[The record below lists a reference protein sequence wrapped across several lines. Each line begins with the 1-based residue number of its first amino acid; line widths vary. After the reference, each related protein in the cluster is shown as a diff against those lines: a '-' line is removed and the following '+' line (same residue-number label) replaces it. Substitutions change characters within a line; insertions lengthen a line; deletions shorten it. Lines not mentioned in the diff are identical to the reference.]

1 MNTLKS
7 KNQTEILLTSLGIP
21 FFEHVPLIEK
31 EQESKIRSPQDIAK
45 RILILTYLC
54 YISNVE
60 EDKFEI
66 IEFLKTENLWA
77 SVTEDEQKLFLKDK
91 LTEKEKINL
100 SWRSEGIWLLLF
112 TINKIEKLEL
122 PQQEIEMES
131 IFNEIPDFM
140 TGTKEFIKS
149 AMIRPASEILGIWDL
164 TYRIHWALR
173 NVELNNLTPLDF
185 DTSIVLE
192 RHHAINWVINSSL
205 NWDDI
210 TTDT

>member
-1 MNTLKS
+1 MSTLKL
-7 KNQTEILLTSLGIP
+7 KNQTEILLKSLGIP
-21 FFEHVPLIEK
+21 FFDHIPLIEK
-31 EQESKIRSPQDIAK
+31 EQKSEIRSPQDIAK

-66 IEFLKTENLWA
+66 IEFLKKENLWA
-77 SVTEDEQKLFLKDK
+77 SVTDDERELFLKEK
-91 LTEKEKINL
+91 LTEKERIKL

-122 PQQEIEMES
+122 PQEEIEMAS
-131 IFNEIPDFM
+131 IFKEIPDFM

-149 AMIRPASEILGIWDL
+149 AMIRSVPEILDLWDL
-164 TYRIHWALR
+164 IYRVHWAIR
-173 NVELNNLTPLDF
+173 NVELNNLTALDL
-185 DTSIVLE
+185 DPSIVFE
-192 RHHAINWVINSSL
+192 RHHAINWVINPAL
-205 NWDDI
+205 NWDEI

>member
-1 MNTLKS
+1 MSTLKS

-21 FFEHVPLIEK
+21 FFEHVSLIEK
-31 EQESKIRSPQDIAK
+31 EQEFEIRSPQNIAK

-66 IEFLKTENLWA
+66 IEFLKKENLWA
-77 SVTEDEQKLFLKDK
+77 SVTDDEKKLFLKEK
-91 LTEKEKINL
+91 LTEKERIKL

-122 PQQEIEMES
+122 PQQEIEMDS

-140 TGTKEFIKS
+140 TGTKEFIQS
-149 AMIRPASEILGIWDL
+149 ALIRPASEILDLWDL
-164 TYRIHWALR
+164 IYRIHWAIR
-173 NVELNNLTPLDF
+173 NVELNNLTPLDL
-185 DTSIVLE
+185 DPSIVFE
-192 RHHAINWVINSSL
+192 RHHAINWVTNSSL

>member
-1 MNTLKS
+1 MSTLKS
-7 KNQTEILLTSLGIP
+7 KKQTEVLFKSLGIP
-21 FFEHVPLIEK
+21 FFDQVPLIEK

-54 YISNVE
+54 YISIVE
-60 EDKFEI
+60 EDKVEI
-66 IEFLKTENLWA
+66 IEFLKKENLWA
-77 SVTEDEQKLFLKDK
+77 SITDDEQKLFLKEK

-122 PQQEIEMES
+122 PQQEIEMNI

-149 AMIRPASEILGIWDL
+149 AMIRPASEILDLWDL
-164 TYRIHWALR
+164 TYRIHWAIR
-173 NVELNNLTPLDF
+173 NVELNNLTPLDLHP
-185 DTSIVLE
+185 SIVFE